1 MCKVSKSVIYE
12 FIFVLLQDALTD
24 GSCELVCSDLSSQL
38 TVDIKQLG
46 VVSTVRSGAC
56 HLELN
61 CFIFV
66 FTQFL
71 ITIQRMVKNASFLL
85 PLFTVKYSCN
95 ICAYSSN
102 F

>member
-38 TVDIKQLG
+38 TVDIEQLG

-66 FTQFL
+66 FTQFF
-71 ITIQRMVKNASFLL
+71 ITVQRKNNTV
-85 PLFTVKYSCN
+85 PLQKLC
-95 ICAYSSN
+95 ICFFPAAPIYCEI
-102 F
+102 